1 MGRKSGGQPLLGNR
15 ARGNPREQLRSLSR
29 LLFLLFG
36 VTVATMLLLWGFALQ
51 SGFDKLLTSGVT
63 DTYDFVYEYTF
74 DELRYEPLP
83 AGAEPTSSALFVPV
97 GDDTRSFY
105 VTGIMPNS
113 SMLTL
118 VDETGA
124 RLSTDQVIITRP
136 LANQLK
142 ATPGST
148 VTIVRKLDGRIFT
161 LQIDRIA
168 ETYSGKFIFMPW
180 AEFNRSFG
188 MPEGSYNG
196 AFSNVLLDLP
206 ADQSYSVVT
215 LEEKIAGVREA
226 IAPTR
231 VMVGVLATLAFIIG
245 VIVISV
251 VTSLMVEESRQTI
264 TSCRSCCAGTR
275 SLRSR

>member
-1 MGRKSGGQPLLGNR
+1 
-15 ARGNPREQLRSLSR
+15 
-29 LLFLLFG
+29 
-36 VTVATMLLLWGFALQ
+36 
-51 SGFDKLLTSGVT
+51 
-63 DTYDFVYEYTF
+63 
-74 DELRYEPLP
+74 
-83 AGAEPTSSALFVPV
+83 
-97 GDDTRSFY
+97 
-105 VTGIMPNS
+105 
-113 SMLTL
+113 
-118 VDETGA
+118 
-124 RLSTDQVIITRP
+124 VIITRP

-148 VTIVRKLDGRIFT
+148 VTIVRKLDGRNFT

-206 ADQSYSVVT
+206 ADQSYSVMT